1 MEACCFLASCGTRR
15 LAPHGGAGRPDGAV
29 LVPSDG
35 LGGSFYGV
43 ACAVVHDGCW
53 CGSCALGRFFFR
65 SAHYSFTA
73 VGFDIPS
80 GYRFCSSGTTSASL
94 AGNMGTDPKTG
105 LFCVGVEKGGDPR
118 TVQFVPSG
126 GDVKTDQ
133 EACAKE
139 KGGDPRTDHASLVV
153 VRDSRCSTEMA
164 ATCPPYRP
172 GRLAT
177 ATAMSISS
185 ATASAMHAADDE
197 HFDGFP
203 NSSAH
208 RDELPSLACQAI
220 PDGSSLLDRI
230 LHRRHSIGILRDFH
244 SGESSESLR
253 QSQLDQVQIVP
264 ATLIPSEL
272 SAHQMAARSDGSLA
286 RSRVDGH
293 PTSAL
298 SLQDKVLF
306 RKYSIPVS
314 TGTSNTVAETNLVKS
329 ERDGCMI
336 RSEGPQRAEDNPRVV
351 QTTITAHE
359 STSRDSTGSAGQIL
373 SSSSKDAELPNAG
386 ETDPKR
392 RRRIGKAGA
401 KKETKEDSGS
411 ITKFQVP
418 SWCQNTPLDS
428 RDFSVV
434 WKCGVTD
441 MVLLFITL
449 VSDGAI
455 PAGFLA
461 EFLTL
466 EQALNLSSK
475 RAINIAANRSDAEAE
490 RLLFIDKKRRD
501 MQALTSSAA
510 SDQQVLAAEL
520 KPRKFRSKWQRIVF
534 EGPTARKDMEDAER
548 ARWVASLGD
557 LLRHTDTPMG
567 RLLWENPS
575 NLQLLGSGLRA
586 GTLRSRVRS
595 IKKFLEWLSDAH
607 KIAFPVHWQQLVE
620 FLQVR
625 LSEPCV
631 RGSLK
636 SAHRSFLFLQ
646 ASAGSVINSQILH
659 YMM

>member
-1 MEACCFLASCGTRR
+1 MTHSARTARTRTVRHEFLHARLRSRLLKSCVRSVRAPLPPPFSVVVVDLSVTSMSAWSRPSSSSVSGDGFWKRAVSSLPVALADSLRTAELDDPTVLCSYPRMDWEEAFTGLRALSCTM
-15 LAPHGGAGRPDGAV
+15 DV
-29 LVPSDG
+29 
-35 LGGSFYGV
+35 GV
-43 ACAVVHDGCW
+43 APA
-53 CGSCALGRFFFR
+53 
-65 SAHYSFTA
+65 
-73 VGFDIPS
+73 PS
-80 GYRFCSSGTTSASL
+80 GASSSGQPTTPLLQLGSTSLPATGSAPSGTTSASL

-105 LFCVGVEKGGDPR
+105 LSCVGVEKGGDPR

-139 KGGDPRTDHASLVV
+139 KGGDPRTDHAFLVV
-153 VRDSRCSTEMA
+153 VRDSRCSTEMP

-185 ATASAMHAADDE
+185 ATASAMLAADDE

-208 RDELPSLACQAI
+208 RDELPSLACEAI

-286 RSRVDGH
+286 HPRADGH

-298 SLQDKVLF
+298 SLQDKMLL

-314 TGTSNTVAETNLVKS
+314 TDMTITAAEKSLVQS
-329 ERDGCMI
+329 ERDGLTI
-336 RSEGPQRAEDNPRVV
+336 RSEGLQRAEDMSNMD
-351 QTTITAHE
+351 QTYPTVF
-359 STSRDSTGSAGQIL
+359 DSIARGSAVPLVSIP
-373 SSSSKDAELPNAG
+373 SSVSKDSELPNTVEA
-386 ETDPKR
+386 DPKR
-392 RRRIGKAGA
+392 RRRIGKVGI
-401 KKETKEDSGS
+401 KKEPREDCGVISDRKNEKS
-411 ITKFQVP
+411 QVATRSP
-418 SWCQNTPLDS
+418 NFPLDT
-428 RDFSVV
+428 RDCSIIRR
-434 WKCGVTD
+434 CGVTD
-441 MVLLFITL
+441 MVVLYITL

-475 RAINIAANRSDAEAE
+475 RAINIAANRPDAEAE

-510 SDQQVLAAEL
+510 SDQLVLAAEL
-520 KPRKFRSKWQRIVF
+520 KPRKFRFQV
-534 EGPTARKDMEDAER
+534 AENC
-548 ARWVASLGD
+548 L
-557 LLRHTDTPMG
+557 
-567 RLLWENPS
+567 
-575 NLQLLGSGLRA
+575 
-586 GTLRSRVRS
+586 
-595 IKKFLEWLSDAH
+595 
-607 KIAFPVHWQQLVE
+607 
-620 FLQVR
+620 
-625 LSEPCV
+625 
-631 RGSLK
+631 
-636 SAHRSFLFLQ
+636 
-646 ASAGSVINSQILH
+646 
-659 YMM
+659 